1 MSMFNLKTAA
11 LAIVAGVGLS
21 GCAYGPYG
29 GLGVGASYGNGYYD
43 PYYNNGGY
51 YGAGYGYP
59 YGSGYGNGYPYG
71 AGYGYPYGS
80 GYGYPY
86 GSSYYGWNNGYY
98 YPGTGYYVYDRDR
111 RPHRWTDAQR
121 RYWERQR
128 SVATSSGGVSRI
140 LENWA
145 DFQNGPQ
152 TTSTANNTVR
162 QRRVERERIMRERPV
177 VNSPQVRTER
187 RAETSVRQERR
198 AETSIQQERRE
209 ARAEARQERR
219 GTRGQNR
226 RADKD

>member
-1 MSMFNLKTAA
+1 MIMFNLKTAA

-29 GLGVGASYGNGYYD
+29 GLGVGVGYGNGYYD
-43 PYYNNGGY
+43 PYYNSGGY
-51 YGAGYGYP
+51 YSSGYGYP
-59 YGSGYGNGYPYG
+59 GY
-71 AGYGYPYGS
+71 GYGYPYGS

-98 YPGTGYYVYDRDR
+98 YPGTGYYVYDQNR

-128 SVATSSGGVSRI
+128 GVATSSGGVSRVI
-140 LENWA
+140 ENWA

-152 TTSTANNTVR
+152 ATSTANTTVR
-162 QRRVERERIMRERPV
+162 QRRVDSERIIRERRERPV
-177 VNSPQVRTER
+177 ASSPQIRTQQQVQS
-187 RAETSVRQERR
+187 SVR
-198 AETSIQQERRE
+198 QERRE
-209 ARAEARQERR
+209 ARAEARAEARQDRR